1 MHEENAQGLEQ
12 LVQLRGKLLQQLLVD
27 ALGGLSVAF
36 VGQVSDLV
44 DDEGGVTHLDIDERV
59 DLVFFIAEFAD
70 PLLDLRQF
78 FFD

>member
-1 MHEENAQGLEQ
+1 LHEENAQGLEQ
-12 LVQLRGKLLQQLLVD
+12 LVQLRGKLVKQLLVD
-27 ALGGLSVAF
+27 ALGGLSVAV

-44 DDEGGVTHLDIDERV
+44 DDEGGVTHLDIDECV